1 METLVDVDDEEITP
15 GISKLF
21 AQDVTLV
28 TSPNKKAMEA
38 TLKLIQ
44 YSNAVN
50 ASSFEDNNRDQ
61 AENIKIS
68 SENTSQVEDR
78 QINGP
83 VVEDE
88 QLKKVRSALPTEFNN
103 LTIND

>member
-38 TLKLIQ
+38 TLKLI
-44 YSNAVN
+44 
-50 ASSFEDNNRDQ
+50 
-61 AENIKIS
+61 
-68 SENTSQVEDR
+68 
-78 QINGP
+78 
-83 VVEDE
+83 
-88 QLKKVRSALPTEFNN
+88 
-103 LTIND
+103 